1 MTISSNLKARNN
13 GLWLFLGDS
22 VALIVSLFSALVARY
37 GTLPSFGLFIAHIVP
52 FSFLFVISIIV
63 YYVAGL
69 YEKQTLVLKRR
80 LPQILINV
88 QIVNAIIAIAFF
100 YFIPYFSITPK
111 TFLFIYLVITLILTT
126 WWRMTAV
133 SLFDSKKVEPVLVL
147 SSRDGDDIDDLFQE
161 INNNPRYGMK
171 LVTEKT
177 AETRAIIAD
186 FADPSIHSLIPS
198 LYKLIFSGITF
209 MDIRDLYED
218 MFDRIPLS
226 LLDDA
231 WCVKYISAVS
241 KVGFD
246 LAKRSLD
253 VAISFVLGIVS
264 LFLFPFVYLAI
275 KLDDRGVVFSYQTRV
290 GQNGVPI
297 KIMKFRTMSVA
308 NDDGKWGASTSVQVV
323 NTVTRVGAFLRKSRI
338 DELPQLWNVLKGD
351 ISLIGPR
358 PEFPDPVASYSEKI
372 PYYSLRHI
380 VKPGLSGWA
389 QIYHEKH
396 PHHGLDTEETRN
408 KLAYDLYYIKNRSFM
423 LDIKIALR
431 TLKVLISFAGK

>member
-1 MTISSNLKARNN
+1 
-13 GLWLFLGDS
+13 
-22 VALIVSLFSALVARY
+22 
-37 GTLPSFGLFIAHIVP
+37 
-52 FSFLFVISIIV
+52 
-63 YYVAGL
+63 
-69 YEKQTLVLKRR
+69 
-80 LPQILINV
+80 
-88 QIVNAIIAIAFF
+88 
-100 YFIPYFSITPK
+100 
-111 TFLFIYLVITLILTT
+111 
-126 WWRMTAV
+126 
-133 SLFDSKKVEPVLVL
+133 
-147 SSRDGDDIDDLFQE
+147 
-161 INNNPRYGMK
+161 
-171 LVTEKT
+171 
-177 AETRAIIAD
+177 
-186 FADPSIHSLIPS
+186 
-198 LYKLIFSGITF
+198 
-209 MDIRDLYED
+209 
-218 MFDRIPLS
+218 
-226 LLDDA
+226 
-231 WCVKYISAVS
+231 
-241 KVGFD
+241 VGFD